1 MSVVYCVQETYND
14 ISQALNYGT
23 IEVLLP
29 PGAQIAFSPAPTVRR
44 IQRKLSKF
52 TDEDY
57 LLLIGDPAAIGIA
70 CAVAAAYNHGRFKM
84 LKWSRKENRYYAVS
98 VDLLEKGEIDEFI

>member
-23 IEVLLP
+23 VEVLLP

-52 TDEDY
+52 TDED
-57 LLLIGDPAAIGIA
+57 
-70 CAVAAAYNHGRFKM
+70 
-84 LKWSRKENRYYAVS
+84 
-98 VDLLEKGEIDEFI
+98 